1 MFLHRIQPHFHSF
14 SGKAGEP
21 SILTRVGNHG
31 EAVNVQQWVT
41 VAAVGENHLLDG
53 T

>member
-31 EAVNVQQWVT
+31 EVVNVQHRVT
-41 VAAVGENHLLDG
+41 VSAAGENHLLNG